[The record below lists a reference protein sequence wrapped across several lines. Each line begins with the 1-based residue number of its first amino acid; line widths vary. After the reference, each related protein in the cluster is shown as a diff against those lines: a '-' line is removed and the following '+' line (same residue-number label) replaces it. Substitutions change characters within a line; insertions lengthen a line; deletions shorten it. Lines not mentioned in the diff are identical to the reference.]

1 MKIKTICLVFF
12 ILSCFFIHG
21 CGSSDGGADITP
33 KIAWLAS
40 GDQGAQ
46 SATFHVPMDS
56 SHDDGTQ
63 ISLALRRYP
72 ASGAKKG
79 SIVLIPG
86 GPGFSAVDYLD
97 YFALTTLGISLRENF
112 DLVAFDPRGVGH
124 STKVYCVDN
133 PLPYVAI
140 DRSPEN
146 ALEYQILIGIVQD
159 YTTRCAENSG
169 DLLGHVSTMD
179 VVRDMELIRQAMGE
193 GKLNYIGLS
202 YGTKIGALY
211 ADTYPLNV
219 RAMVLD
225 GVYSPSLTLL
235 DFTLE
240 QTAGYEKSLQ
250 AFLTSCAQNSTCRF
264 GGGNPE
270 QALTA
275 LMANLK
281 HHPIPA
287 GIERMLTYGKAQ
299 YGVMLGTYAQDY
311 WPWLENALAAAAA
324 GDGSQLLALTDA
336 YFGRANDGSYPNA
349 ADALYAVTCTDS
361 SPPSAAEVEAQIET
375 VTRDY
380 PFFGAMLMNDILYCT
395 YWPAAPGMEP
405 KTVRATGAPQ
415 IMVVGTTGDPATP
428 YAWSQRLASELDS
441 SFLVTFVAERHVAGG
456 TNRCVDD
463 RYEQY
468 LLNPEKGFSD
478 LTCTEDASV
487 SKKSSFRLALPKIIR
502 R

>member
-1 MKIKTICLVFF
+1 MKLKKFVLGLA
-12 ILSCFFIHG
+12 ILACFSLQG
-21 CGSSDGGADITP
+21 CSPGDGNADVAPAIN
-33 KIAWLAS
+33 WSAS
-40 GDQGAQ
+40 ADQGAQ
-46 SATFHVPMDS
+46 SATFIVPMNTVS
-56 SHDDGTQ
+56 DDGTQ

-97 YFALTTLGISLRENF
+97 YFAFTSLGVSLRESF

-146 ALEYQILIGIVQD
+146 EIEYQNMIATVQD
-159 YTTRCAENSG
+159 YTARCAKNSG
-169 DLLGHVSTMD
+169 ALLGHVSTMD
-179 VVRDMELIRQAMGE
+179 VVRDMELIRQALGE

-250 AFLTSCAQNSTCRF
+250 AFLTSCAQNSSCRF

-275 LMANLK
+275 FMANLK

-395 YWPAAPGMEP
+395 YWPAAPRLQPQM
-405 KTVRATGAPQ
+405 VNAVGAPQ

-441 SFLVTFVAERHVAGG
+441 SFLVTFVAERHVAAG
-456 TNRCVDD
+456 TNNCVDE

-468 LLNPEKGFSD
+468 LLHPETGFSD
-478 LTCTEDASV
+478 LICSEE
-487 SKKSSFRLALPKIIR
+487 
-502 R
+502 